1 MINDN
6 GCNIGWWNLNGEQE
20 KSPSHDWV
28 YIFQMEF
35 NGVDLM
41 KNSGIGEHIMELL
54 PDGQRNTATEVSW
67 DDQQKINKFST
78 LINKKDENL
87 EVLKKLKEEKEYLD
101 DLSLEIELLDED
113 EKIQY
118 KVGEVFIFMKV
129 NKVIEKIEVDNEVLT
144 EKISNIESSVDEIDD
159 LLESYKKQLYAR
171 FGNNINLER

>member
-6 GCNIGWWNLNGEQE
+6 GCNIGWWNLNGELE

-35 NGVDLM
+35 NGVDLV

-129 NKVIEKIEVDNEVLT
+129 NKVIEKIGVDNEVLT